1 MKTLLILLLAAPA
14 VFSQVPPIHQPLESS
29 GTQVFLL
36 HEGRYVSA
44 RLAPSIKLSLVTVN
58 GITFYELSA
67 GAATVQ
73 KQEIPR
79 LTFERGITT
88 ATLSMNPAPGFAAAV
103 EVYLAGVRQEAGWDY
118 TVTFDW
124 GNQRTLLV
132 FVPGKGDLTLD
143 PRRLV
148 VYYQV
153 LR

>member
-14 VFSQVPPIHQPLESS
+14 VFPQIPP
-29 GTQVFLL
+29 TQVLVL
-36 HEGRYVSA
+36 HEGQYVLA
-44 RLAPSIKLSLVTVN
+44 RLAPSIKVTLVTS
-58 GITFYELSA
+58 GGGSFYELSA
-67 GAATVQ
+67 PGGSSTVP
-73 KQEIPR
+73 KVELPR
-79 LTFERGITT
+79 VNYSYETGRTT
-88 ATLSMNPAPGFAAAV
+88 ATLSTNPAPGFTAWV